1 MHVGKLVAELYTQLE
16 NTTNQ
21 VLALSSMVDELTEQ
35 IANRDQEIDSMF
47 ENLTQANAQL
57 QENSI
62 VIEELQ
68 RQLKASKTFN
78 PDLLRVKAKAEAI
91 IKLAGDI
98 TTCLPS

>member
-57 QENSI
+57 QENAI
-62 VIEELQ
+62 IIEELQ
-68 RQLKASKTFN
+68 RQLKASKAFS

-98 TTCLPS
+98 NTCLPS